1 MSDHRAFPRPC
12 REEAF
17 RGSPQAEA
25 RGEPIPE
32 THGFES
38 AKPLREFGAG
48 RPVPP
53 ADRLTRRLLDAAF

>member
-1 MSDHRAFPRPC
+1 MSDRRAFRRPC

-25 RGEPIPE
+25 RGAPIPE
-32 THGFES
+32 IHGFES
-38 AKPLREFGAG
+38 AKPLRDFGAG

-53 ADRLTRRLLDAAF
+53 ADRLARRLLDAAF